1 MAIISIPVV
10 AMALIKA
17 TSSVEFLCKF
27 KAQEMK
33 PSFMDSGWSG
43 QGSLSECPAKLLELC
58 RLVQTREL
66 IGVANY
72 GSYRSHD
79 VLLMPLNPNKLVIC

>member
-1 MAIISIPVV
+1 MAIFSIPVV

-33 PSFMDSGWSG
+33 PSFMDSCWSR

-72 GSYRSHD
+72 GSYHSHN
-79 VLLMPLNPNKLVIC
+79 VLLMLNPNKLVIC